1 MTSRMTP
8 ATFFARAKTGDQI
21 KLGNDPKPWKVLGV
35 VKGSHAHIARETDTK
50 ATFAY
55 LSGVLLRFE
64 NLQGQSFDTVE
75 VVE

>member
-8 ATFFARAKTGDQI
+8 ATFFARAKTGNQI
-21 KLGNDPKPWKVLGV
+21 KLGDDSEPWKVLAI
-35 VKGSHAHIARETDTK
+35 VKGSHAHIARDSDTQ

-64 NLQGQSFDTVE
+64 NLQGPSFDAVE
-75 VVE
+75 IVE

>member
-8 ATFFARAKTGDQI
+8 ATFFARAKMGDQI
-21 KLGNDPKPWKVLGV
+21 KLGNDSEPWKVLAI
-35 VKGSHAHIARETDTK
+35 VKDSHAHIARENDTK

-64 NLQGQSFDTVE
+64 NLRGSSFDAVE
-75 VVE
+75 IVE